1 MEAATKRLGWRLAVI
16 VLVAIAC
23 AAAFAAY
30 LRPGMLVVFGDIMTF
45 CTALLR

>member
-1 MEAATKRLGWRLAVI
+1 MDAAHRRLGWRVAGAALLAF
-16 VLVAIAC
+16 AA

-30 LRPGMLVVFGDIMTF
+30 LRPEMVVLFGDVMAF